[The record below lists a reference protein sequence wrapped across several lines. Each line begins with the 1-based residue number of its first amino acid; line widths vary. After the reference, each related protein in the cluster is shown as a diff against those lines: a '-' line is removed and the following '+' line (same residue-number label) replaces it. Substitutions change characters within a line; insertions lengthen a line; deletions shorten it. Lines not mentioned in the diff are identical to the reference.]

1 MHRTVITYGTFDLF
15 HIGHKRLL
23 EHAKELGDYL
33 IVGVTSDAFDQARGK
48 LDVRESLADRIH
60 SVEKTGIADKIIV
73 EEYKGQKIED
83 IRRYNVDVFAVGS
96 DWIGK
101 FDYLKDYCEVVYLPR
116 TEGISSTQL
125 RLESAKGIRLA
136 CVGSGEFTNR
146 IIRECSFLSEGVPVA
161 ICNSNGSHLA
171 PFDSKGQF
179 ETASSFDGL
188 SSIADAVYVYAP
200 PHHKSALIDKALES
214 GLNVLCEGP
223 ISYSINEAVRLFD
236 KAESN
241 NLVLM
246 EAFSVLFQPG
256 FQRLKLLLESGIIG
270 EIKDIDASFSMV
282 PTDIDYSNRFDG
294 SYYRMLSR
302 TLLPALVFLG
312 SRFSG
317 HQIICGFEEDYCTW
331 TKCNL
336 TYPASSA
343 TLKTGRG
350 IKTEG
355 DMTIT
360 GTNGYIYVP
369 SPWWLLEYFEVRGE
383 DLRKT
388 RKHYYELAGEGQRY
402 LLRRFFDFCNDRK
415 GFETDLLYFKEIEL
429 SVVSIIEEI
438 IQNRCIRLDNNSKRF
453 GGGETIDIS

>member
-15 HIGHKRLL
+15 HVGHLKLL

-60 SVEKTGIADKIIV
+60 SVEMTGIADKIIV

-83 IRRYNVDVFAVGS
+83 IRRYGVDVFAVGS
-96 DWIGK
+96 DWVGK
-101 FDYLKDYCEVVYLPR
+101 FDYLKEYCDVVYLPR

-125 RLESAKGIRLA
+125 RVESAHGIRLA
-136 CVGSGEFTNR
+136 CIGAGDFSNR
-146 IIRECSFLSEGVPVA
+146 IIRECSSLSEGKPIAV
-161 ICNSNGSHLA
+161 CNSKADELI
-171 PFDSKGQF
+171 PFESGGKYKTAASF
-179 ETASSFDGL
+179 EEL
-188 SSIADAVYVYAP
+188 SSIADAVYLFAP
-200 PHHKSALIDKALES
+200 PEHKAALINNALDY
-214 GLNVLCEGP
+214 GLSVLCEGP
-223 ISYSINEAVRLFD
+223 VSYSVAEAERLYE
-236 KAESN
+236 KADSN
-241 NLVLM
+241 SLVLM
-246 EAFSVLFQPG
+246 EAFTVLFQPG

-270 EIKDIDASFSMV
+270 EIKDIDASFSMI
-282 PTDIDYSNRFDG
+282 PDDIDYSNRFDS

-312 SRFSG
+312 SSISD
-317 HQIICGFEEDYCTW
+317 HQIICGFEDDYCTW

-360 GTNGYIYVP
+360 GTNGYVYVP
-369 SPWWLLEYFEVRGE
+369 SPWWLLEYFEIRGE
-383 DLRKT
+383 DPRKT
-388 RKHYYELAGEGQRY
+388 RKHYYELVGEGQRY
-402 LLRRFFDFCNDRK
+402 LLRRFFEYCGNQS
-415 GFETDLLYFKEIEL
+415 GFEVERNYYREIEL
-429 SVVSIIEEI
+429 AIVSIVEEI
-438 IQNRCIRLDNNSKRF
+438 LHDKCIRLDNNSRRF
-453 GGGETIDIS
+453 GGGETVVLP